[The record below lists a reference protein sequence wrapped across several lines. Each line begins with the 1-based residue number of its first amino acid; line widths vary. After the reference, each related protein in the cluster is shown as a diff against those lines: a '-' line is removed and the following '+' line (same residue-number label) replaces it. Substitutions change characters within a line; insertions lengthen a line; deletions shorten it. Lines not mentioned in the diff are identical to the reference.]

1 MAACEFGDSTDQ
13 IMHQQKTTETKPG
26 QATIKQEKL
35 TAGLRLTS
43 GNNER
48 GDQGENKMQRKNP
61 PTLRTSL
68 GRHWWE
74 EKRKNGTGKKLALPP
89 PPPPTPHWLGQR
101 ELSISGSV
109 PHTKGTSCQTLPPLL
124 PRKQK
129 LCPFAS
135 QTTTTRRLCGFF
147 IDRGTK

>member
-1 MAACEFGDSTDQ
+1 
-13 IMHQQKTTETKPG
+13 MHQQKTTETTPG

-35 TAGLRLTS
+35 RVGLRLTS

-74 EKRKNGTGKKLALPP
+74 EKKKNGRGKKLALPP
-89 PPPPTPHWLGQR
+89 PPPPPYTTPTRSAGVIYQR
-101 ELSISGSV
+101 FCS
-109 PHTKGTSCQTLPPLL
+109 PHQRDIMPDTAPITAAQTEQL
-124 PRKQK
+124 R
-129 LCPFAS
+129 PFAS